1 MLLFILS
8 VYYWITCSEYVW
20 IILATI
26 TKQQNRSI
34 KKLSSQ
40 KCFASYESI
49 DKQLSRIQQ
58 QPKKNQF
65 NQRFYEIFLEI
76 EVLFS
81 LNFAISIGDLF
92 EIEAIRD
99 VLYSE
104 LFVLNRKSVTRA
116 RTFQFKCFYL
126 CYWFFFYFVQLS

>member
-8 VYYWITCSEYVW
+8 MYYWITCSEYVW

-58 QPKKNQF
+58 QQQQKNQF

-76 EVLFS
+76 EVLFF
-81 LNFAISIGDLF
+81 LNFAISIGVLF

-99 VLYSE
+99 VLNSE

-126 CYWFFFYFVQLS
+126 CY